1 MPHDTTHI
9 ISASPSA
16 DSLPLFPG
24 ENIVFSVRPHILTLL
39 VPLLGIA
46 AVVVIAYFFLGAVD
60 ISDFLNPLIPKII
73 LIVVGILLEVIFFL
87 GWLNTIYLLTNK
99 RVQRQSGI
107 IGKKSS
113 AIALSDVQATRVELG
128 IFGRIFGFGDVLVE
142 SAAFR
147 IALTF
152 KAISN
157 PRQKKELIDHAQIS
171 P

>member
-24 ENIVFSVRPHILTLL
+24 ENIIFSVRPHILTLL
-39 VPLLGIA
+39 VPLFGIA
-46 AVVVIAYFFLGAVD
+46 AVVVIAFFFLGAVD
-60 ISDFLNPLIPKII
+60 ISDIINPLIPQIV
-73 LIVVGILLEVIFFL
+73 LIVVGILLEIVFFL

-113 AIALSDVQATRVELG
+113 AIALSDVQATRVEQG
-128 IFGRIFGFGDVLVE
+128 ILGRIFGYGDVLVE
-142 SAAFR
+142 SASFQ
-147 IALTF
+147 IAVAL

-157 PRQKKELIDHAQIS
+157 PHNKKQLIDHAS
-171 P
+171 NP